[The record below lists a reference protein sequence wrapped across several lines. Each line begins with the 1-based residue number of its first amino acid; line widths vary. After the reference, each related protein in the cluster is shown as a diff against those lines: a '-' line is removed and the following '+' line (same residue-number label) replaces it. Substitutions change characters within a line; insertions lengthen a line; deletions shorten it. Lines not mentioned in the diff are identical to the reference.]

1 MELVKRVVIFFGITL
16 GAIIITYFVAFDQ
29 VDNEQLPI
37 FSPKDVNPELVD
49 SSLHNR
55 GIGIQGGYHT
65 ISSFNLLDQLG
76 RSVDE
81 TLLKDKIVVTDF
93 FFVSCGS
100 ICPIMTK
107 NLEKVHQ
114 LYQKNENIM
123 ILSHTVWPE
132 MDSVSVLFD
141 YAENHNANHDT
152 WRFLTGDKKE
162 LYRLARNDYLVVP
175 DVNDP
180 NYQHGGEADFIHTE
194 NVVLVDQSQRIR
206 GYYDGT
212 SEEDIKRLINDIAR
226 LL

>member
-29 VDNEQLPI
+29 VDKEPLPI

-55 GIGIQGGYHT
+55 GIGIQGGYHI

-81 TLLKDKIVVTDF
+81 TLLKDKIVVADF

-114 LYQKNENIM
+114 FYQKNENIM

-132 MDSVSVLFD
+132 MDSVSVLFN

-194 NVVLVDQSQRIR
+194 NVVLVDQLQRIR

>member
-1 MELVKRVVIFFGITL
+1 MELVKRAVIFFGITI

-29 VDNEQLPI
+29 VDKKPLPI

-76 RSVDE
+76 RSVDK
-81 TLLKDKIVVTDF
+81 TLLKNKIVVADF

-107 NLEKVHQ
+107 NLEKVHEF
-114 LYQKNENIM
+114 YQKNENIL

-132 MDSVSVLFD
+132 IDSVSVLFD

-194 NVVLVDQSQRIR
+194 NVVLVDQLQRIR

>member
-1 MELVKRVVIFFGITL
+1 MINKTIKIPSGK
-16 GAIIITYFVAFDQ
+16 
-29 VDNEQLPI
+29 
-37 FSPKDVNPELVD
+37 FSNFHKNFKFD
-49 SSLHNR
+49 SSVL
-55 GIGIQGGYHT
+55 
-65 ISSFNLLDQLG
+65 
-76 RSVDE
+76 
-81 TLLKDKIVVTDF
+81 
-93 FFVSCGS
+93 
-100 ICPIMTK
+100 
-107 NLEKVHQ
+107 
-114 LYQKNENIM
+114 

>member
-1 MELVKRVVIFFGITL
+1 MELVKRAVIFFGITI

-29 VDNEQLPI
+29 VDKKPLPI

-76 RSVDE
+76 RSVDK
-81 TLLKDKIVVTDF
+81 TLLKNKIVVADF

-114 LYQKNENIM
+114 FYQKNENIM

-132 MDSVSVLFD
+132 MDSVSVLFN

-194 NVVLVDQSQRIR
+194 NVVLVDQLQRIR

>member
-1 MELVKRVVIFFGITL
+1 MELVKRAVIFFGITI

-29 VDNEQLPI
+29 VDKKPLPI

-76 RSVDE
+76 RSVDK
-81 TLLKDKIVVTDF
+81 TLLNNKIVVADF

-107 NLEKVHQ
+107 NLEKVHEF
-114 LYQKNENIM
+114 YQKNENIL

-194 NVVLVDQSQRIR
+194 NVVLVDQLQRIR

>member
-1 MELVKRVVIFFGITL
+1 MELVKRAVIFFGITI

-29 VDNEQLPI
+29 VDKKPLPI

-81 TLLKDKIVVTDF
+81 TLLKDKIVVADF

-114 LYQKNENIM
+114 FYQKNENIM

-194 NVVLVDQSQRIR
+194 NIVLVDQLQRIR

>member
-1 MELVKRVVIFFGITL
+1 MELVKRAVIFFGITIV
-16 GAIIITYFVAFDQ
+16 AIIITYFVAFDQ
-29 VDNEQLPI
+29 FDKEPLPI
-37 FSPKDVNPELVD
+37 FFPKDVNPELVD

-55 GIGIQGGYHT
+55 GIGIQGGYHI
-65 ISSFNLLDQLG
+65 ISSFNLIDQLG

-81 TLLKDKIVVTDF
+81 TLLKDKIVVVDF

-114 LYQKNENIM
+114 FYQKNENIM

-141 YAENHNANHDT
+141 YAENHNANHDK
-152 WRFLTGDKKE
+152 WRFLTGDKNE

-194 NVVLVDQSQRIR
+194 NVVLVDQLQRIR

>member
-1 MELVKRVVIFFGITL
+1 MELVKRVVIFFGITI

-29 VDNEQLPI
+29 VDKKPLPI

-76 RSVDE
+76 RSVDK
-81 TLLKDKIVVTDF
+81 TLLKNKIVVADF

-107 NLEKVHQ
+107 NLEKVHEF
-114 LYQKNENIM
+114 YQKNENIL

-132 MDSVSVLFD
+132 IDSVSVLFD

-194 NVVLVDQSQRIR
+194 NVVLVDQLQRIR

>member
-1 MELVKRVVIFFGITL
+1 MELVKRAVIFFGITI

-29 VDNEQLPI
+29 VDKKPLPI

-76 RSVDE
+76 RSVDK
-81 TLLKDKIVVTDF
+81 TLLKNKIVVADF

-114 LYQKNENIM
+114 FYQKNENIL

-132 MDSVSVLFD
+132 MDSVSILFD

-194 NVVLVDQSQRIR
+194 NVVLVDQFQRIR

>member
-1 MELVKRVVIFFGITL
+1 MELVKRAVIFFGITI

-29 VDNEQLPI
+29 VDKKPLPI

-76 RSVDE
+76 RSVDK
-81 TLLKDKIVVTDF
+81 TLLKNKIVVADF

-107 NLEKVHQ
+107 NLEKVHEF
-114 LYQKNENIM
+114 YQKNENIL

-194 NVVLVDQSQRIR
+194 NVVLVDQLQRIR

-212 SEEDIKRLINDIAR
+212 SEEDIKRLINDIAT

>member
-1 MELVKRVVIFFGITL
+1 MELVKRAVIFFGITIV
-16 GAIIITYFVAFDQ
+16 AIIITYFVAFDQ
-29 VDNEQLPI
+29 VDKKPLPI

-76 RSVDE
+76 RSVDK
-81 TLLKDKIVVTDF
+81 TFLKNKIVVADF

-114 LYQKNENIM
+114 FYQKNENIL

-194 NVVLVDQSQRIR
+194 NVVLVDQLQRIR

>member
-1 MELVKRVVIFFGITL
+1 MELVKRVVIFFGITI

-29 VDNEQLPI
+29 VDKKPLPI

-76 RSVDE
+76 RSVDK
-81 TLLKDKIVVTDF
+81 TLLKNKIVVADF

-114 LYQKNENIM
+114 FYQKNENIL

-194 NVVLVDQSQRIR
+194 NVVLVDQLQRIR

>member
-1 MELVKRVVIFFGITL
+1 MELVKRAVIFFGITI

-29 VDNEQLPI
+29 VDKKPLPI

-114 LYQKNENIM
+114 FYQKNENIL

-194 NVVLVDQSQRIR
+194 NVVLVDQLQRIR

>member
-29 VDNEQLPI
+29 VDKEPLPI
-37 FSPKDVNPELVD
+37 LSPKDVNPELVD

-55 GIGIQGGYHT
+55 GIGIYGGYHT

-76 RSVDE
+76 RTIDE
-81 TLLKDKIVVTDF
+81 TLLKDKIVVADF

-114 LYQKNENIM
+114 FYQKNENII

-132 MDSVSVLFD
+132 MDSVSILFE

-152 WRFLTGDKKE
+152 WRFLTGDKRE

-194 NVVLVDQSQRIR
+194 NVVLVDQLQRIR

-212 SEEDIKRLINDIAR
+212 SEEEIKRLINDISR

>member
-1 MELVKRVVIFFGITL
+1 MELVKRAVIFFGITI

-29 VDNEQLPI
+29 FDKKPLPI

-76 RSVDE
+76 RSVDK
-81 TLLKDKIVVTDF
+81 TLLKNKIVVADF

-114 LYQKNENIM
+114 FYQKNENIL

-132 MDSVSVLFD
+132 IDSVSVLFD

-194 NVVLVDQSQRIR
+194 NVVLVDQLQRIR

-212 SEEDIKRLINDIAR
+212 SEEDIKRLINDISR

>member
-29 VDNEQLPI
+29 VDNEPLPI

-194 NVVLVDQSQRIR
+194 NVVLVDQMQRIR

>member
-1 MELVKRVVIFFGITL
+1 MELVKRVVIFFGITI

-29 VDNEQLPI
+29 VDKKPLPI

-65 ISSFNLLDQLG
+65 IGSFNLLDQLG
-76 RSVDE
+76 RSVDK
-81 TLLKDKIVVTDF
+81 TLLKNKIVVADF

-107 NLEKVHQ
+107 NLEKVHEF
-114 LYQKNENIM
+114 YQKNENIL

-194 NVVLVDQSQRIR
+194 NVVLVDQLQRIR

>member
-29 VDNEQLPI
+29 VDNEPLPI

-81 TLLKDKIVVTDF
+81 TLLKDKIVVADF

-194 NVVLVDQSQRIR
+194 NVVLVDQMQRIR

>member
-1 MELVKRVVIFFGITL
+1 MELVKRAVIFFGITI

-29 VDNEQLPI
+29 VDKKPLPI

-76 RSVDE
+76 RSVDK
-81 TLLKDKIVVTDF
+81 TLLKNKIVVADF

-114 LYQKNENIM
+114 FYQKNENIL

-132 MDSVSVLFD
+132 IDSVSVLFD

-194 NVVLVDQSQRIR
+194 NIVLVDQLQRIR

>member
-29 VDNEQLPI
+29 FDKEPLPI
-37 FSPKDVNPELVD
+37 FSPKQVNPELVD

-55 GIGIQGGYHT
+55 GIGIHGGYHT

-76 RSVDE
+76 RTIDE
-81 TLLKDKIVVTDF
+81 TLLKDKIVVADF

-114 LYQKNENIM
+114 FYQKNKNIM

-132 MDSVSVLFD
+132 MDSVSILFD

-194 NVVLVDQSQRIR
+194 NVVLVDQLQRIR

>member
-1 MELVKRVVIFFGITL
+1 MELVKRAVIFFGITI

-29 VDNEQLPI
+29 VDKKPLPI

-49 SSLHNR
+49 SSLHKR
-55 GIGIQGGYHT
+55 GIGIQGGYHI

-81 TLLKDKIVVTDF
+81 TLLKDKIVVADF

-114 LYQKNENIM
+114 FYQKNENIM

-194 NVVLVDQSQRIR
+194 NIVLVDQLQRIR

>member
-1 MELVKRVVIFFGITL
+1 MELVNRVVIFFGITI
-16 GAIIITYFVAFDQ
+16 GAIVITYFVAFDQ
-29 VDNEQLPI
+29 FDKEPLPI
-37 FSPKDVNPELVD
+37 LSPKDVNPDLVD

-55 GIGIQGGYHT
+55 GIGIQGGYHK

-81 TLLKDKIVVTDF
+81 SLLKDKIVVADF

-100 ICPIMTK
+100 ICPIMTN
-107 NLEKVHQ
+107 NLKKVHQ
-114 LYQKNENIM
+114 FYQKHESIM

-141 YAENHNANHDT
+141 YAENYNVNHDT

-175 DVNDP
+175 DINDP

-194 NVVLVDQSQRIR
+194 NVVLIDQLQRIR

-212 SEEDIKRLINDIAR
+212 SEEDMKRLISDIAR

>member
-1 MELVKRVVIFFGITL
+1 MELVKRAVIFFGITI

-29 VDNEQLPI
+29 VEKKPLPI

-81 TLLKDKIVVTDF
+81 TLLKDKIVVADF

-114 LYQKNENIM
+114 FYQKNENIM

-194 NVVLVDQSQRIR
+194 NVVLVDQLQRIR

>member
-81 TLLKDKIVVTDF
+81 TLLKDKIVVADF

-194 NVVLVDQSQRIR
+194 NVVLVDQMQRIR

>member
-1 MELVKRVVIFFGITL
+1 MELVKRAVIFFGITI

-29 VDNEQLPI
+29 VDKKPLPI

-76 RSVDE
+76 RSVDK
-81 TLLKDKIVVTDF
+81 TLLKNKIVVADF

-114 LYQKNENIM
+114 FYQKNENIL

-132 MDSVSVLFD
+132 MDSVSILFD

-194 NVVLVDQSQRIR
+194 NVVLVDQMQRIR

>member
-29 VDNEQLPI
+29 IDKKPLPI

-76 RSVDE
+76 RSVDK
-81 TLLKDKIVVTDF
+81 TLLKNKIVVADF

-107 NLEKVHQ
+107 NLEKVHEF
-114 LYQKNENIM
+114 YQKNENIL

-194 NVVLVDQSQRIR
+194 NVVLVDQLQRIR

>member
-1 MELVKRVVIFFGITL
+1 MELVKRAVIFFGITI

-29 VDNEQLPI
+29 VDKKPLPI

-49 SSLHNR
+49 SSLHKR
-55 GIGIQGGYHT
+55 GIGIQGGYHI

-81 TLLKDKIVVTDF
+81 TLLKDKIVVADF

-114 LYQKNENIM
+114 FYQKNENIM

-194 NVVLVDQSQRIR
+194 NVVLVDQLQRIR

>member
-29 VDNEQLPI
+29 VDNEPLPI

>member
-29 VDNEQLPI
+29 VDKKPLPI

-76 RSVDE
+76 RSVDK
-81 TLLKDKIVVTDF
+81 TLLKNKIVVADF

-107 NLEKVHQ
+107 NLEKVHEF
-114 LYQKNENIM
+114 YQKNENIL

-194 NVVLVDQSQRIR
+194 NVVLVDQLQRIR

>member
-1 MELVKRVVIFFGITL
+1 MELVKRAVIFFGITI

-29 VDNEQLPI
+29 VDKKPLPI

-81 TLLKDKIVVTDF
+81 TLLKDKIVVADF

-114 LYQKNENIM
+114 FYQKNENIM

-194 NVVLVDQSQRIR
+194 NVVLVDQLQRIR

>member
-1 MELVKRVVIFFGITL
+1 MELVKRAVIFFGITI

-29 VDNEQLPI
+29 VDKKPLPI

-76 RSVDE
+76 RSVDK
-81 TLLKDKIVVTDF
+81 TLLKNKIVVADF

-107 NLEKVHQ
+107 NLEKVHEF
-114 LYQKNENIM
+114 YQKNENIL

-194 NVVLVDQSQRIR
+194 NVVLVDQLQRIR

>member
-1 MELVKRVVIFFGITL
+1 
-16 GAIIITYFVAFDQ
+16 
-29 VDNEQLPI
+29 
-37 FSPKDVNPELVD
+37 
-49 SSLHNR
+49 
-55 GIGIQGGYHT
+55 
-65 ISSFNLLDQLG
+65 
-76 RSVDE
+76 
-81 TLLKDKIVVTDF
+81 
-93 FFVSCGS
+93 
-100 ICPIMTK
+100 
-107 NLEKVHQ
+107 
-114 LYQKNENIM
+114 
-123 ILSHTVWPE
+123 

-194 NVVLVDQSQRIR
+194 NIVLVDQLQRIR

>member
-194 NVVLVDQSQRIR
+194 NVVLVDQMQRIR